1 MQIGEKIIENLPALP
16 SSFNFSSFVESLR
29 QCRLDNAKA
38 ILRNSGEILVPQHT
52 SRLWIRI
59 KPYSI
64 ASPCT
69 LHLIFRRLIPK
80 LKINSSKYHHFGMSY
95 SWLDDFQSSLLVRAA
110 LYKMVVNLVIFVMAV
125 AMALL
130 ASIGNAY
137 RLEINLLLLLLLLFN
152 FHSLLSIVG
161 SVAERVKASFLRRP

>member
-1 MQIGEKIIENLPALP
+1 
-16 SSFNFSSFVESLR
+16 
-29 QCRLDNAKA
+29 
-38 ILRNSGEILVPQHT
+38 
-52 SRLWIRI
+52 
-59 KPYSI
+59 
-64 ASPCT
+64 
-69 LHLIFRRLIPK
+69 
-80 LKINSSKYHHFGMSY
+80 MSY
-95 SWLDDFQSSLLVRAA
+95 SWLDDYRSSLLVRAA
-110 LYKMVVNLVIFVMAV
+110 LYKMVVNLVILAVAV